1 MKIKMF
7 NFFSSSNL
15 YSLIQ
20 KLINFINSIFF
31 LVLVIGLTFA
41 LFLSPPDYIQG
52 DSARI
57 MYVHVPS
64 AWLGLACFSLITLLS
79 VLNFIFKI
87 KNFYFINKSIA
98 PIGLLFTC
106 LAIITGSLWG
116 QPTWGTWWAWDA
128 RLTSMLVLM
137 FFYIIYILVFKIIK
151 EEQLIIK
158 ISSIIAI
165 LGSINLPIIKY
176 SVEWW
181 STLHQ
186 PASIKITGSSTIH
199 STMLFPLMV
208 MLFVFL
214 LYAALIFLM
223 KYKTEIIR
231 IKKKNIKR
239 I

>member
-1 MKIKMF
+1 MF
-7 NFFSSSNL
+7 KFFSASN
-15 YSLIQ
+15 IFFI
-20 KLINFINSIFF
+20 INKTIKFINSIFF
-31 LVLVIGLTFA
+31 LILVIGLTFA
-41 LFLSPPDYIQG
+41 LVLSPPDYLQG
-52 DSARI
+52 ESVRI

-64 AWLGLACFSLITLLS
+64 AWLGVGCFSFITLLS
-79 VLNFIFKI
+79 ILNFIFKI

-137 FFYIIYILVFKIIK
+137 LFYVFYILVFKIIK
-151 EEQLIIK
+151 EEDLIIK
-158 ISSIIAI
+158 ISSIVAI
-165 LGSINLPIIKY
+165 IGSINLPIIKY

-199 STMLFPLMV
+199 SSMLLPLMV
-208 MLFVFL
+208 MLVVFL

-223 KYKTEIIR
+223 KYKTEIIK
-231 IKKKNIKR
+231 IKKKNLDR
-239 I
+239 L